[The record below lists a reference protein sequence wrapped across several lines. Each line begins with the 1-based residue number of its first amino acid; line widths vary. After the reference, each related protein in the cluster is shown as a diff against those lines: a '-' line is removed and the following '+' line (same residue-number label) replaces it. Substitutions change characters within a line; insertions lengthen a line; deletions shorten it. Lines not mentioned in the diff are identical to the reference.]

1 MNAVTDVGFLFQN
14 ALDLCNRPR
23 IGFFC
28 GRTGVDIGE
37 SPVSFIVQPAG
48 GRYFFFHQNP
58 CNAGGTPPVYGKVKN
73 LFYNPACFRV
83 DQKMTFFV
91 RVFYIAQRC
100 IGSIVCAICKPG
112 VHGSLDLFAGL
123 PGVHFI
129 QDV

>member
-1 MNAVTDVGFLFQN
+1 MNAVTDVSFLFQN

-37 SPVSFIVQPAG
+37 SPISFIVQPAG

-83 DQKMTFFV
+83 DQKMTFLS
-91 RVFYIAQRC
+91 
-100 IGSIVCAICKPG
+100 GS
-112 VHGSLDLFAGL
+112 FT
-123 PGVHFI
+123 
-129 QDV
+129 